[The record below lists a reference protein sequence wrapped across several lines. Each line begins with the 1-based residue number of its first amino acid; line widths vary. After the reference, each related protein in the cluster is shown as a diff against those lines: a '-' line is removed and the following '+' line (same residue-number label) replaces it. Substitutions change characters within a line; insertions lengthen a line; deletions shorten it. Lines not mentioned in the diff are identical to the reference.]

1 MPAIV
6 PLIIIWVCLAA
17 FIICLVGGL
26 LILFERWTPK
36 NAATRRWLVGTLL
49 VSVVGAVGGFA
60 TRQFN
65 GNANAAT
72 TTPPAEAHQVADPVR
87 PPPVPPVH
95 PNPPNP
101 SQPGGTQPET
111 GTEPAVPAAIV
122 DWAESTLGPRP
133 QMALALDAPYP
144 ACVSRLAGQPAGDVL
159 EADASA
165 CYRELERFHTDQ
177 VLPVY
182 ARKAPYETN
191 LERQEETLRP
201 GHLEAGTLPRYTYV
215 LSEMERLRGDGWDQF
230 VALDRRIA
238 DDKSNCWRRKCRA
251 PS

>member
-17 FIICLVGGL
+17 FVLCLIGGL
-26 LILFERWTPK
+26 LILFERWTPHH
-36 NAATRRWLVGTLL
+36 AATRRWLVGTLL
-49 VSVVGAVGGFA
+49 ISVVGAVSGYA
-60 TRQFN
+60 TRQFS
-65 GNANAAT
+65 GNAVAAPVQPAEQRRVADT
-72 TTPPAEAHQVADPVR
+72 AGPHPAPPA
-87 PPPVPPVH
+87 
-95 PNPPNP
+95 NPNP
-101 SQPGGTQPET
+101 SASVEPNVPHSET
-111 GTEPAVPAAIV
+111 STDPAVPAAITA
-122 DWAESTLGPRP
+122 WADSTLGQRP
-133 QMALALDAPYP
+133 QMAVALNAPYP
-144 ACVSRLAGQPAGDVL
+144 ACVGRLAAQPVEDVL

-165 CYRELERFHTDQ
+165 CYRELERFHTEQ

-201 GHLEAGTLPRYTYV
+201 GHLESSTLPRYAYV
-215 LSEMERLRGDGWDQF
+215 LAEMERLRGDAWDEF

-251 PS
+251 RS